1 MIALGHARTDHPE
14 FLLAQPGDGQQ
25 GEIIEAQQGRFVDGE
40 WQMRRRWNG
49 DQIDY
54 GFNFGPEPVWLRIEM
69 GVLE

>member
-1 MIALGHARTDHPE
+1 M
-14 FLLAQPGDGQQ
+14 FLVGGQNAKLRISLAQPGDGQQ